1 MSIPVLKKVTA
12 VAGFF
17 LITFLSFNVS
27 AKMSGL
33 PDFTHLVEEYS
44 DAVVNISTT
53 QKIQKRT
60 GPHGQVP
67 GFPKDGPFGDLF
79 RHFFEQQN
87 WEQQNPDRK
96 KLEQQNFQKN
106 NNLKNEQAFNLKTR
120 KTNESLGS
128 GFIIDSDGYV
138 VTNHHV
144 IKDADEI
151 VVRLKDRREL
161 KAKVVG
167 SDARSDIALL
177 KIEADN
183 LPVVKIGSSSNLKVG
198 SWVMA
203 IGSPFGFDHSVS
215 VGVISAIGRNLPSE
229 SYVPFIQTDVAI
241 NPGNSGGPLFNMD
254 GEVIG
259 INSQIYSRTGGF
271 MGLSFAIPVDVA
283 NDIVKQLKKS
293 GHAKW
298 GWLGVL
304 IQDVNKELA
313 ESFGMKN
320 PMGAVV
326 LRVMDD
332 TPAKKAGIE
341 VGDVI
346 THFGNKTIN
355 RSSDLPLAVGQSP
368 IGSNVKVKIIRDG
381 KQKRLTVKIAELPGE
396 EELAQHGS
404 SPKETKSN
412 RLKMEVSSLSAEQR
426 KRASVD
432 HGLMVQSVAEGPA
445 EKAGIRR
452 GDILLKLNGKTLK
465 TTKQFLKIVKDLP
478 EDKWVRVLIQRGGSP
493 RFIPLKIGD

>member
-1 MSIPVLKKVTA
+1 MTMPVINKGTA
-12 VAGFF
+12 VASFF
-17 LITFLSFNVS
+17 LCLLISLNVS

-53 QKIQKRT
+53 QNIKKQSGHQQI
-60 GPHGQVP
+60 P
-67 GFPKDGPFGDLF
+67 GIPKDGPLGDLF
-79 RHFFEQQN
+79 RKFFEQQSF
-87 WEQQNPDRK
+87 K
-96 KLEQQNFQKN
+96 KN
-106 NNLKNEQAFNLKTR
+106 NTLENNTDSYIHVTQ
-120 KTNESLGS
+120 TNNSLGS

-151 VVRLKDRREL
+151 IVRLKDRREL
-161 KAKVVG
+161 KATIVG

-183 LPVVKIGSSSNLKVG
+183 LPVVNLGTSKNLKVG

-215 VGVISAIGRNLPSE
+215 VGVISAIGRTLPSE
-229 SYVPFIQTDVAI
+229 NYVPFIQTDVAI
-241 NPGNSGGPLFNMD
+241 NPGNSGGPLFNLD
-254 GEVIG
+254 GEVVG

-283 NDIVKQLKKS
+283 KDIVEQLKRN

-313 ESFGMKN
+313 ESFGMKR
-320 PMGAVV
+320 PMGAVI
-326 LRVMDD
+326 LRVLDD
-332 TPAKKAGIE
+332 TPAKDAGIE

-346 THFGNKTIN
+346 THFGNSEIN
-355 RSSDLPLAVGQSP
+355 RSSDLPLAVGQAS
-368 IGSNVKVKIIRDG
+368 IGSSVKVRVIRDG
-381 KQKRLTVKIAELPGE
+381 KQKRLNVKIAELPTE
-396 EELAQHGS
+396 NDLAERGS

-412 RLKMEVSSLSAEQR
+412 RLNIEAVSLTAEQR
-426 KRASVD
+426 QQTHVD
-432 HGLMVQSVAEGPA
+432 GGILVQSVGEGA
-445 EKAGIRR
+445 AAKAGIRP
-452 GDILLKLNGKTLK
+452 GDIILKLNGHDIKNIN
-465 TTKQFLKIVKDLP
+465 QFLKVVKSLP
-478 EDKWVRVLIQRGGSP
+478 ENKWIRVLIQRGESP
-493 RFIPLKIGD
+493 RFLPLKIGE

>member
-1 MSIPVLKKVTA
+1 MSMPVIKKGTA
-12 VAGFF
+12 IVSLF
-17 LITFLSFNVS
+17 LFTILSATVS

-53 QKIQKRT
+53 QKMKKRN
-60 GPHGQVP
+60 GHPQIP
-67 GFPKDGPFGDLF
+67 GIPKDGPLGDLF
-79 RHFFEQQN
+79 RKFFEQQSF
-87 WEQQNPDRK
+87 K
-96 KLEQQNFQKN
+96 KNKFSEKN
-106 NNLKNEQAFNLKTR
+106 SSSIINAARTNN
-120 KTNESLGS
+120 SLGS

-151 VVRLKDRREL
+151 IVRLKDRREL
-161 KAKVVG
+161 KATLVG

-177 KIEADN
+177 KVKADN
-183 LPVVKIGSSSNLKVG
+183 LPVVKLGSSSNLKVG

-215 VGVISAIGRNLPSE
+215 VGVISATGRTLPSE
-229 SYVPFIQTDVAI
+229 NYVPFIQTDVAI
-241 NPGNSGGPLFNMD
+241 NPGNSGGPLFNLD
-254 GEVIG
+254 GEVVG

-283 NDIVKQLKKS
+283 KDIVEQLKRN

-313 ESFGMKN
+313 ESFDMKK

-326 LRVMDD
+326 LRVLDD
-332 TPAKKAGIE
+332 TPAKNAGIE

-346 THFGNKTIN
+346 THFGNSTIN
-355 RSSDLPLAVGQSP
+355 RSSDLPLAVGQAS
-368 IGSNVKVKIIRDG
+368 IGSKVKVRVIRDG
-381 KQKRLTVKIAELPGE
+381 KQKRLTVKIAELPTE
-396 EELAQHGS
+396 DELSENGNP
-404 SPKETKSN
+404 PKETKSN
-412 RLKMEVSSLSAEQR
+412 RLNIEIVGLTPEQR
-426 KRASVD
+426 ERANVEGGILVKSVD
-432 HGLMVQSVAEGPA
+432 EGA
-445 EKAGIRR
+445 AAKAGIRA
-452 GDILLKLNGKTLK
+452 GDILLKLNGQNIKN
-465 TTKQFLKIVKDLP
+465 TKHFLKIVKNLP
-478 EDKWVRVLIQRGGSP
+478 ENKWVRVLIQRGDSP
-493 RFIPLKIGD
+493 RFLPLKIGE

>member
-1 MSIPVLKKVTA
+1 MLMPVIKKATA
-12 VAGFF
+12 VAVFF
-17 LITFLSFNVS
+17 LVTLLSFNAS

-33 PDFTHLVEEYS
+33 PDFTQLVEEYS

-53 QKIQKRT
+53 QKLKKRS
-60 GPHGQVP
+60 GLPHQIP
-67 GFPKDGPFGDLF
+67 GIPKDGPFGDLF
-79 RHFFEQQN
+79 RKFFEQQN
-87 WEQQNPDRK
+87 FK
-96 KLEQQNFQKN
+96 KN
-106 NNLKNEQAFNLKTR
+106 NSIEDKEHSFIQNMIQTR
-120 KTNESLGS
+120 QTNDSLGS

-144 IKDADEI
+144 IRDADEI
-151 VVRLKDRREL
+151 IVRLKDRREL

-183 LPVVKIGSSSNLKVG
+183 LPVVKLGSSSNLKVG

-215 VGVISAIGRNLPSE
+215 VGVISATGRTLPSE

-241 NPGNSGGPLFNMD
+241 NPGNSGGPLFNLD

-283 NDIVKQLKKS
+283 KDIVEQLKRS

-313 ESFGMKN
+313 ESFGMKK

-326 LRVMDD
+326 LRVLDD
-332 TPAKKAGIE
+332 TPAKNAGIK

-346 THFGNKTIN
+346 THFGKNTIT
-355 RSSDLPLAVGQSP
+355 RSSDLPLAVGQAS
-368 IGSNVKVKIIRDG
+368 IGSSVKVRIIRDG
-381 KQKRLTVKIAELPGE
+381 KQKRLSVKIAELPAE
-396 EELAQHGS
+396 EELAENGNSQ
-404 SPKETKSN
+404 KDAKSN
-412 RLKMEVSSLSAEQR
+412 RLNIEVAGLTKEAR
-426 KRASVD
+426 KRANVD
-432 HGLMVQSVAEGPA
+432 SGVLVQSVEEGA
-445 EKAGIRR
+445 AAKAGIRR
-452 GDILLKLNGKTLK
+452 GDILLKLNGQTIKS
-465 TTKQFLKIVKDLP
+465 TKQFLKIVKQLP
-478 EDKWVRVLIQRGGSP
+478 ENKWVRVLIQRGGSP
-493 RFIPLKIGD
+493 RFLPLKIDG

>member
-1 MSIPVLKKVTA
+1 MSMPVFKKVAAFA
-12 VAGFF
+12 VFF
-17 LITFLSFNVS
+17 LVSSVSFHAS
-27 AKMSGL
+27 ATMSGL
-33 PDFTHLVEEYS
+33 PDFTHLVEKYS

-53 QKIQKRT
+53 QKIKKRSNL
-60 GPHGQVP
+60 HKQIP
-67 GFPKDGPFGDLF
+67 GIPQDGPLGDLF
-79 RHFFEQQN
+79 RRFFEQQSY
-87 WEQQNPDRK
+87 K
-96 KLEQQNFQKN
+96 KN
-106 NNLKNEQAFNLKTR
+106 NHSKQNEYSYIRTG
-120 KTNESLGS
+120 KTNDSLGS

-151 VVRLKDRREL
+151 IVRLKDRREL
-161 KAKVVG
+161 KATVVG

-177 KIEADN
+177 KVEADN

-215 VGVISAIGRNLPSE
+215 VGVVSATGRTLPSE

-241 NPGNSGGPLFNMD
+241 NPGNSGGPLFNLD

-283 NDIVKQLKKS
+283 KDIVEQLKRN

-313 ESFGMKN
+313 ESFGMKK

-346 THFGNKTIN
+346 THFNNKTIN
-355 RSSDLPLAVGQSP
+355 RSSDLPLAVGRSP
-368 IGSNVKVKIIRDG
+368 IGSNVNVSIIRDG
-381 KQKRLTVKIAELPGE
+381 KQKGLKVKIAELPAE
-396 EELAQHGS
+396 EELAKS
-404 SPKETKSN
+404 DNNKPKETKSN
-412 RLKMEVSSLSAEQR
+412 RLNIEVVTLTKEQR
-426 KRASVD
+426 QNANVD
-432 HGLMVQSVAEGPA
+432 NGLLVQAVEEGPA
-445 EKAGIRR
+445 AKAGIRR
-452 GDILLKLNGKTLK
+452 GDILLKLNGQKIK
-465 TTKQFLKIVKDLP
+465 NPKQFLKIVKKLP
-478 EDKWVRVLIQRGGSP
+478 EDKWVRVLIQRKGSP
-493 RFIPLKIGD
+493 QFLPLKISD

>member
-1 MSIPVLKKVTA
+1 MSMPVFKKVAAITSL
-12 VAGFF
+12 F
-17 LITFLSFNVS
+17 LFAFMSFNAS

-33 PDFTHLVEEYS
+33 PDFTHLVEKYS

-53 QKIQKRT
+53 QKIKKRSGT
-60 GPHGQVP
+60 PHQIP
-67 GFPKDGPFGDLF
+67 GLPQDGPFGDLF
-79 RHFFEQQN
+79 RKFFEQQSF
-87 WEQQNPDRK
+87 K
-96 KLEQQNFQKN
+96 KNSHLDSKAPPFIQ
-106 NNLKNEQAFNLKTR
+106 TR
-120 KTNESLGS
+120 QTNDSLGS

-144 IKDADEI
+144 IRDADKI
-151 VVRLKDRREL
+151 IVRLKDRREL
-161 KAKVVG
+161 KATVVG

-177 KIEADN
+177 KVEADN
-183 LPVVKIGSSSNLKVG
+183 LPVVKLGTSANLKVG

-215 VGVISAIGRNLPSE
+215 VGVISATGRTLPSE

-241 NPGNSGGPLFNMD
+241 NPGNSGGPLFNLD
-254 GEVIG
+254 GEVVG

-283 NDIVKQLKKS
+283 KDIVEQLKRS

-313 ESFGMKN
+313 ESFGMKK

-326 LRVMDD
+326 LRVLDD

-346 THFGNKTIN
+346 THFNKTTIN
-355 RSSDLPLAVGQSP
+355 RSSDLPLAVGQSS
-368 IGSNVKVKIIRDG
+368 IGSSVKVRIIRDG
-381 KQKRLTVKIAELPGE
+381 KEKHLRVKIAELPAE
-396 EELAQHGS
+396 EELAEKDS

-412 RLKMEVSSLSAEQR
+412 RLNIEVVALTKEQR
-426 KRASVD
+426 KRAKVEN
-432 HGLMVQSVAEGPA
+432 GLMVQSVEEGA
-445 EKAGIRR
+445 ASKAGIRR
-452 GDILLKLNGKTLK
+452 GDILLKLNGQKIEG
-465 TTKQFLKIVKDLP
+465 TKQFLKIVKQLP
-478 EDKWVRVLIQRGGSP
+478 ENKWVRVLIQRGGSP
-493 RFIPLKIGD
+493 QFLPLKINE

>member
-1 MSIPVLKKVTA
+1 MLMPVFKKVTA
-12 VAGFF
+12 IAGFF
-17 LITFLSFNVS
+17 LITLMSFNVS
-27 AKMSGL
+27 AQLSGL
-33 PDFTHLVEEYS
+33 PDFTHLVEKYS

-53 QKIQKRT
+53 QKITKRK
-60 GPHGQVP
+60 GPHGKIPGVP
-67 GFPKDGPFGDLF
+67 QDGPFGDLF
-79 RHFFEQQN
+79 RHFFEQQSY
-87 WEQQNPDRK
+87 K
-96 KLEQQNFQKN
+96 KN
-106 NNLKNEQAFNLKTR
+106 NNLKDKEQSSVQNMIQAR
-120 KTNESLGS
+120 ETNDSLGS

-144 IKDADEI
+144 IKNADEI

-183 LPVVKIGSSSNLKVG
+183 LPVVKIGSSTNLKVG

-215 VGVISAIGRNLPSE
+215 VGVISAIGRTLPSE

-241 NPGNSGGPLFNMD
+241 NPGNSGGPLFNLH

-283 NDIVKQLKKS
+283 KDIVDQLKS
-293 GHAKW
+293 NGQAKW

-313 ESFGMKN
+313 ESFGMKK
-320 PMGAVV
+320 PMGAVI

-332 TPAKKAGIE
+332 TPAKNAGIE

-346 THFGNKTIN
+346 SHFGSKKIN

-368 IGSNVKVKIIRDG
+368 IGSNVKVRIIRDG

-396 EELAQHGS
+396 EELAQKGNS
-404 SPKETKSN
+404 QKETKSN
-412 RLKMEVSSLSAEQR
+412 RLKIEVTTLSAEQR
-426 KRASVD
+426 KRANVD
-432 HGLMVQSVAEGPA
+432 NGIIVQSVEEGPA

-452 GDILLKLNGKTLK
+452 GDIILKLNGQSIKNTN
-465 TTKQFLKIVKDLP
+465 QFLKIVKQLP
-478 EDKWVRVLIQRGGSP
+478 ESKWVRVLIQRGGSP
-493 RFIPLKIGD
+493 RFLPLKIYG

>member
-1 MSIPVLKKVTA
+1 MLMPVFKKVA
-12 VAGFF
+12 VVTSFF
-17 LITFLSFNVS
+17 LLILMSVDAS
-27 AKMSGL
+27 ARMSGL
-33 PDFTHLVEEYS
+33 PDFTHLVEKYS

-53 QKIQKRT
+53 QKLKKRS
-60 GPHGQVP
+60 GGHSQIP
-67 GFPKDGPFGDLF
+67 GLPKDGPFGDLF
-79 RHFFEQQN
+79 RRFFEQQSY
-87 WEQQNPDRK
+87 K
-96 KLEQQNFQKN
+96 KN
-106 NNLKNEQAFNLKTR
+106 NYSKDKEQPYIQTR
-120 KTNESLGS
+120 QTNDSLGS

-144 IKDADEI
+144 IRDADEI
-151 VVRLKDRREL
+151 IVRLKDRREL
-161 KAKVVG
+161 KATVVG

-183 LPVVKIGSSSNLKVG
+183 LPVVKVGSSKGLKVG

-215 VGVISAIGRNLPSE
+215 VGVISALGRTLPSE

-241 NPGNSGGPLFNMD
+241 NPGNSGGPLFNLD

-283 NDIVKQLKKS
+283 KDIVEQLKQS

-313 ESFGMKN
+313 ESFGMDK

-326 LRVMDD
+326 LRVLDD
-332 TPAKKAGIE
+332 TPAQKAGIE

-346 THFGNKTIN
+346 THFGKSTIN
-355 RSSDLPLAVGQSP
+355 RSSDLPLAVGQAS
-368 IGSNVKVKIIRDG
+368 IGSSVKIRVVRDG
-381 KQKRLTVKIAELPGE
+381 KQKRLRVTIAELPTE
-396 EELAQHGS
+396 EKLAQKDNA
-404 SPKETKSN
+404 PAEAKSN
-412 RLKMEVSSLSAEQR
+412 RLNIEVVALTKEQR
-426 KRASVD
+426 KRANVESGV
-432 HGLMVQSVAEGPA
+432 LVQSVEMGAA
-445 EKAGIRR
+445 SVAGIRR
-452 GDILLKLNGKTLK
+452 GDILLKLNGQDIKN
-465 TTKQFLKIVKDLP
+465 TKQFLQVVKQLP
-478 EDKWVRVLIQRGGSP
+478 ENKWVRALIQRGGSP
-493 RFIPLKIGD
+493 QFLPLKISE

>member
-1 MSIPVLKKVTA
+1 MSIPVSKKVISLTSIFL
-12 VAGFF
+12 FF
-17 LITFLSFNVS
+17 LMSFNVS

-53 QKIQKRT
+53 QKVKNRVGKIHQI
-60 GPHGQVP
+60 P
-67 GFPKDGPFGDLF
+67 GMPKDGHFGDLF
-79 RHFFEQQN
+79 KKFFEQQN
-87 WEQQNPDRK
+87 FK
-96 KLEQQNFQKN
+96 KN
-106 NNLKNEQAFNLKTR
+106 NYTEKNNTLINATQ
-120 KTNESLGS
+120 TNHSLGS

-151 VVRLKDRREL
+151 IVRLKDRREL
-161 KAKVVG
+161 KATVVG

-177 KIEADN
+177 KIKADN
-183 LPVVKIGSSSNLKVG
+183 LPVVKIGSSANLKVG

-215 VGVISAIGRNLPSE
+215 VGVVSAIGRTLPSE

-241 NPGNSGGPLFNMD
+241 NPGNSGGPLFNLD

-283 NDIVKQLKKS
+283 KNIVDQLKRN
-293 GHAKW
+293 GRAKW

-313 ESFGMKN
+313 ESFGMKK

-326 LRVMDD
+326 LRVLDD

-346 THFGNKTIN
+346 THFNNNVIN
-355 RSSDLPLAVGQSP
+355 RSSDLPLAVGRAA
-368 IGSNVKVKIIRDG
+368 IGSSVKVKIIRDG
-381 KQKRLTVKIAELPGE
+381 KQKRLNVKIAELPAE
-396 EELAQHGS
+396 DKLAEKNNK
-404 SPKETKSN
+404 PKEAKSN
-412 RLKMEVSSLSAEQR
+412 RLNIEVTTLTKEQQ
-426 KRASVD
+426 KHANVD
-432 HGLMVQSVAEGPA
+432 NGVLVQSVEDGAA
-445 EKAGIRR
+445 SKAGIRR
-452 GDILLKLNGKTLK
+452 GDILLKINGQAIKNS
-465 TTKQFLKIVKDLP
+465 KQFLQIVKKLP
-478 EDKWVRVLIQRGGSP
+478 EDKWIRVLIQRGDSP
-493 RFIPLKIGD
+493 RYIPLKIGK

>member
-1 MSIPVLKKVTA
+1 MSIPVIKKTA
-12 VAGFF
+12 AFAVFF
-17 LITFLSFNVS
+17 LVSALSFNVP

-33 PDFTHLVEEYS
+33 PDFTHLVEKYS

-53 QKIQKRT
+53 QKIKK
-60 GPHGQVP
+60 HGNIHQQIP
-67 GFPKDGPFGDLF
+67 GIPQDGPLGDLF
-79 RHFFEQQN
+79 RRFFEQQN
-87 WEQQNPDRK
+87 YK
-96 KLEQQNFQKN
+96 KN
-106 NNLKNEQAFNLKTR
+106 AFPELNKHSNIRTAQ
-120 KTNESLGS
+120 TNDSLGS

-151 VVRLKDRREL
+151 IVRLKDRREL
-161 KAKVVG
+161 KATVVG

-177 KIEADN
+177 KVEADN
-183 LPVVKIGSSSNLKVG
+183 LPVVNIGSSSNLKVG

-215 VGVISAIGRNLPSE
+215 VGVVSALGRTLPSE

-241 NPGNSGGPLFNMD
+241 NPGNSGGPLFNLD

-271 MGLSFAIPVDVA
+271 MGLSFAIPIDVA
-283 NDIVKQLKKS
+283 KGIVEQLKGS

-313 ESFGMKN
+313 ESFEMEK

-346 THFGNKTIN
+346 THFNSVTIN
-355 RSSDLPLAVGQSP
+355 RSSDLPLAVGRSP
-368 IGSNVKVKIIRDG
+368 IGSKVNVRIIRDG
-381 KQKRLTVKIAELPGE
+381 KQKRLKVKIAELPAE
-396 EELAQHGS
+396 EELAQKNNK
-404 SPKETKSN
+404 PKETKSN
-412 RLKMEVSSLSAEQR
+412 RLKVEVATLTKEQR
-426 KRASVD
+426 QRANVD
-432 HGLMVQSVAEGPA
+432 NGLLVQQVEEGPA
-445 EKAGIRR
+445 SKAGIRR
-452 GDILLKLNGKTLK
+452 GDILLKLNGQKIN
-465 TTKQFLKIVKDLP
+465 TTNQFLNIVKKLP

-493 RFIPLKIGD
+493 QFLPLKISD

>member
-1 MSIPVLKKVTA
+1 MSVPVNKKVVSIT
-12 VAGFF
+12 GFILF
-17 LITFLSFNVS
+17 VLMSFNVS

-53 QKIQKRT
+53 QKIIKRN
-60 GPHGQVP
+60 GNPHQIP
-67 GFPKDGPFGDLF
+67 GMPQDGPFGDLF
-79 RHFFEQQN
+79 RKFFEQQSF
-87 WEQQNPDRK
+87 K
-96 KLEQQNFQKN
+96 KN
-106 NNLKNEQAFNLKTR
+106 NYDDGKDDSYLQTR
-120 KTNESLGS
+120 QTNDSLGS

-144 IKDADEI
+144 IKDADKI
-151 VVRLKDRREL
+151 IVRLKDRREL
-161 KAKVVG
+161 KATVVG

-183 LPVVKIGSSSNLKVG
+183 LPVVKMGSSSNLKVG

-215 VGVISAIGRNLPSE
+215 VGVVSALGRTLPSE

-241 NPGNSGGPLFNMD
+241 NPGNSGGPLFNLE

-283 NDIVKQLKKS
+283 KDIVEQLKRN

-313 ESFGMKN
+313 ESFGMKK

-326 LRVMDD
+326 LRVLDG

-346 THFGNKTIN
+346 THFNKSTIN
-355 RSSDLPLAVGQSP
+355 RSSDLPLAVGQSS
-368 IGSNVKVKIIRDG
+368 IGSSVKVRIIRDG
-381 KQKRLTVKIAELPGE
+381 KQKYLKVKIAELPAE
-396 EELAQHGS
+396 DELAEKDS
-404 SPKETKSN
+404 SPKESKSN
-412 RLKMEVSSLSAEQR
+412 RLNIEVVTLTKEQR
-426 KRASVD
+426 KRAKVENGLLVQTVD
-432 HGLMVQSVAEGPA
+432 EGA
-445 EKAGIRR
+445 ASNAGIRR
-452 GDILLKLNGKTLK
+452 GDILLKLNGQKITGI
-465 TTKQFLKIVKDLP
+465 KQFLKIVKQLP
-478 EDKWVRVLIQRGGSP
+478 DDKWVRVLIQRGGSP
-493 RFIPLKIGD
+493 QFLPLKIDE

>member
-1 MSIPVLKKVTA
+1 MFVPNLKKVA
-12 VAGFF
+12 ASLSII
-17 LITFLSFNVS
+17 LITFVSFNVS

-53 QKIQKRT
+53 QKIQKRRDM
-60 GPHGQVP
+60 HQLIP
-67 GFPKDGPFGDLF
+67 GLPQDGPFGDLF
-79 RHFFEQQN
+79 RKFFEQQN
-87 WEQQNPDRK
+87 YK
-96 KLEQQNFQKN
+96 KNSVEPSN
-106 NNLKNEQAFNLKTR
+106 NNFIQTR

-144 IKDADEI
+144 IRDADEI
-151 VVRLKDRREL
+151 IVRLKDRREL
-161 KAKVVG
+161 KATVVG

-177 KIEADN
+177 KVEADN
-183 LPVVKIGSSSNLKVG
+183 LPVVKVGSSSNLKVG

-215 VGVISAIGRNLPSE
+215 VGVISATGRTLPSE
-229 SYVPFIQTDVAI
+229 NYVPFIQTDVAI
-241 NPGNSGGPLFNMD
+241 NPGNSGGPLFNLD

-271 MGLSFAIPVDVA
+271 MGLSFAIPIDVA
-283 NDIVKQLKKS
+283 KDIVEQLKQS

-313 ESFGMKN
+313 ESFGMKK

-326 LRVMDD
+326 LRVLDD

-346 THFGNKTIN
+346 THFGKNTIN
-355 RSSDLPLAVGQSP
+355 RSSDLPLAVGQAS
-368 IGSNVKVKIIRDG
+368 IGSSVKIRVIRDG
-381 KQKRLTVKIAELPGE
+381 KQKRLNVKIAELPAE
-396 EELAQHGS
+396 EELAEAGEDPRQS
-404 SPKETKSN
+404 KSN
-412 RLKMEVSSLSAEQR
+412 RLNIEVIALTKEQR
-426 KRASVD
+426 KRANVEN
-432 HGLMVQSVAEGPA
+432 GVLVQSVEMGPA
-445 EKAGIRR
+445 SIAGIRR
-452 GDILLKLNGKTLK
+452 GDILINLNGKK
-465 TTKQFLKIVKDLP
+465 IKNTKQFLNIVKQLP
-478 EDKWVRVLIQRGGSP
+478 KNKWVRILIQRGNSP
-493 RFIPLKIGD
+493 QFLPLKIDE